1 MHRPLLVT
9 LALPVLL
16 AAAAQPEEEVNLP
29 SFELRREDRTITV
42 QQTAHDDEGGI
53 AITRGGNTCRED
65 ENISFFYAPDP
76 ERIETEVNNTR
87 IRSSVVLRSQPK
99 EGGAEAQ
106 DRAVLDF
113 FGGSLELNDET
124 DCPRNVRRNAQ
135 QRVVITEGRT
145 TVNGSSLVYQNMT
158 GVGDMAGPVELS
170 RRASGDS
177 PALTASSSRLSF
189 NVDDDIQTLRGNV
202 QVESEGRTSEAD
214 VLELDEEA
222 GFAILRGN
230 PARSRD
236 EDGEVA
242 GQIIEYDLDSNDVV
256 VRRGVEATF
265 EIDVGDE
272 GEADTALP
280 GFGESDDDVEGDEA
294 TDPEGDGEDTF
305 PEEPDSLGEPDD
317 PGV

>member
-16 AAAAQPEEEVNLP
+16 GAAQPEGDVNLP
-29 SFELRREDRTITV
+29 SFELRRDDRTITV
-42 QQTAHDDEGGI
+42 QQTARDDEGGI
-53 AITRGGNTCRED
+53 SITRGGDCRRD
-65 ENISFFYAPDP
+65 QDISFYYAPNP
-76 ERIETEVNNTR
+76 KRIDTRVNNTR
-87 IRSSVVLRSQPK
+87 IRSNVVLRSQPK

-124 DCPRNVRRNAQ
+124 GCPRNVRRNAQ

-145 TVNGSSLVYQNMT
+145 TVNGASLVYQNAT

-170 RRASGDS
+170 RRAAGDS

-202 QVESEGRTSEAD
+202 QIESEGRTSEAD

-222 GFAILRGN
+222 GFAVLRGN

-256 VRRGVEATF
+256 VRQGVEATF

-272 GEADTALP
+272 EETDTALP
-280 GFGESDDDVEGDEA
+280 GFGGSEDGDGSDEDDGA
-294 TDPEGDGEDTF
+294 TNPEEDGEDTF
-305 PEEPDSLGEPDD
+305 PEEPEEIDGSGDL
-317 PGV
+317 

>member
-16 AAAAQPEEEVNLP
+16 GAAAQPEGGINLP
-29 SFELRREDRTITV
+29 SFELQRDDRTITV
-42 QQTAHDDEGGI
+42 QQTARDGEGGI
-53 AITRGGNTCRED
+53 SITRGGDCREEQD
-65 ENISFFYAPDP
+65 ISFYYAPDP
-76 ERIETEVNNTR
+76 KRLDTRVNNTR
-87 IRSSVVLRSQPK
+87 IRSNVVLRSQPK

-124 DCPRNVRRNAQ
+124 GCPRNVKRKARQ
-135 QRVVITEGRT
+135 QVVITEGRT
-145 TVNGSSLVYQNMT
+145 TVNGSSLVYQNAT

-177 PALTASSSRLSF
+177 PALSASSSRLSF

-222 GFAILRGN
+222 GFAVLRGN

-256 VRRGVEATF
+256 VRQGVEATF

-272 GEADTALP
+272 GESETALP
-280 GFGESDDDVEGDEA
+280 GFGGSEDNPTADDQT
-294 TDPEGDGEDTF
+294 TDPAESEETL
-305 PEEPDSLGEPDD
+305 PEEPAEAEGSGNL
-317 PGV
+317 